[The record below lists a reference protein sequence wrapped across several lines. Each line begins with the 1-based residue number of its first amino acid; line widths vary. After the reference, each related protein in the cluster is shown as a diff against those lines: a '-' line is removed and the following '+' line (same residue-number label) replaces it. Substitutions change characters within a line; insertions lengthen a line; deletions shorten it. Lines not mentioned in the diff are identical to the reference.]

1 MKICTKCNVEKPLD
15 DFHWRSKAKGTKQA
29 QCKPCKNGYHLN
41 HIKVYRERSRQ
52 RNKAWRTEFREYLCG
67 FLSEN
72 PCIDCGESDIRVL
85 EFDHRD
91 DEEKLYTVAEM
102 GRGDRSLDKVASEI
116 AKCDIRC
123 VNCHRVRTAIQSNRW
138 RPEHG
143 NRGIDFIYRNRKYA
157 WEFRENNPC
166 AKCGESNPIKLGF
179 DYLDRSSKTARISQL
194 ITRVSLEKLKA
205 EIDKCQVLC
214 GNCHR
219 LKTYKQ
225 LDWNEP
231 IQ

>member
-41 HIKVYRERSRQ
+41 HIEVYRERSRQ
-52 RNKAWRTEFREYLCG
+52 RNELWRTEFREFIWSYLSDKSCV
-67 FLSEN
+67 
-72 PCIDCGESDIRVL
+72 DCGISDIRVL

-91 DEEKLYTVAEM
+91 DEEKLYTISGMSRITSLEKAAIEM
-102 GRGDRSLDKVASEI
+102 

-123 VNCHRVRTAIQSNRW
+123 VNCHKVRTANQQNRW

-143 NRGIDFIYRNRKYA
+143 NNDRNSVYINRKYA

-166 AKCGESNPIKLGF
+166 VKCGESNPIKLDF
-179 DYLDRSSKTARISQL
+179 DYLDPSKKIKRISKL
-194 ITRVSLEKLKA
+194 IHSTSLEKLKT
-205 EIDKCQVLC
+205 EINKCQILC